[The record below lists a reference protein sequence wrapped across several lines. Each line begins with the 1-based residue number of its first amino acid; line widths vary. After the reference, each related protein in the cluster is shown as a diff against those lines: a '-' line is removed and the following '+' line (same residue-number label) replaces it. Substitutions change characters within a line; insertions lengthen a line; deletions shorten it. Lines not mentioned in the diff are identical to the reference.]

1 MKQDLTE
8 IVVLLNKQGDTS
20 KIINDTIEGYN
31 RFIDEQK
38 KLPGEAVLTTFFFD
52 HTNQLIHDRV
62 DIKQAKNITRKNYMG
77 GKLAAL
83 CETLG
88 KAIHDIGWKINN
100 TQEQDKSSKVI
111 FAIFTDGPDKASKN
125 NPIEKVKKMVELQRN
140 TYNWEFL
147 FFAANIDASK
157 YGKLLGITHTFNY
170 GEENIADAINH
181 ASTAIGNYRKTG
193 SIE

>member
-31 RFIDEQK
+31 RFIDDQK
-38 KLPGEAVLTTFFFD
+38 NLPGEAVLTTIFFD
-52 HTNQLIHDRV
+52 HANQLIHDRV
-62 DIKQAKNITRKNYMG
+62 DIKRAKKITSENYMG
-77 GKLAAL
+77 GKRAAL

-88 KAIHDIGWKINN
+88 KAVHDIGWKLNN
-100 TQEQDKSSKVI
+100 TKEQDRPSKVI

-125 NPIEKVKKMVELQRN
+125 NPIEKVRKMVELQRI
-140 TYNWEFL
+140 TYNWDFL
-147 FFAANIDASK
+147 FFAANIDAGQ
-157 YGKLLGITHTFNY
+157 YGKSLGIVRTFNY
-170 GEENIADAINH
+170 KEANVADAIKH

-193 SIE
+193 SFE